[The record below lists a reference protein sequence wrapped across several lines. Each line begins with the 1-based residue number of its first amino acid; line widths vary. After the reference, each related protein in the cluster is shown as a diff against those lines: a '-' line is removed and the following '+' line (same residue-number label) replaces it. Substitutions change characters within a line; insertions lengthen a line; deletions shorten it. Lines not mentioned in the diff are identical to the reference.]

1 MNCELVCKQK
11 SLKTENPI
19 SHNNYLPH
27 SNQTSTVKVRGKI
40 APKSPSQ
47 KKNNIE
53 GKDETLNINIST
65 GKKNIT
71 THNECWDVP
80 VSPFYHFLRGFFI
93 VVLVCQRVFFSLS
106 T

>member
-27 SNQTSTVKVRGKI
+27 SNQTSTVKVRGKL

-47 KKNNIE
+47 KKHIK

-65 GKKNIT
+65 EKK
-71 THNECWDVP
+71 HNNP
-80 VSPFYHFLRGFFI
+80 
-93 VVLVCQRVFFSLS
+93 Q
-106 T
+106 

>member
-27 SNQTSTVKVRGKI
+27 SNQTSTVKVRGKL

-47 KKNNIE
+47 K
-53 GKDETLNINIST
+53 TQ
-65 GKKNIT
+65 
-71 THNECWDVP
+71 H
-80 VSPFYHFLRGFFI
+80 
-93 VVLVCQRVFFSLS
+93 
-106 T
+106 